1 MKCFVKSVGVIDH
14 DNEIHKVILKPGLNV
29 ITGKSSMGKS
39 AIIEIFDFCF
49 GNSDDTI
56 PKGVITQRSKY
67 YFTILQF
74 ESQTVVLARD
84 RISDRVF
91 ISEVPGTL
99 DEILTRMKEPK
110 NFFSPNLFLPLR
122 DFKKELGRHFAITM
136 TDIDEDQ
143 SGRAFGKS
151 KSATPSVRSFV
162 SFMLQHQNLVANKHA
177 LFYRFDEKE
186 KREQVIDH
194 LNIFMNFV
202 DQDYF
207 WLSQEYNALKA
218 DQRKLEAQIP
228 KNKDVKDKFIKKVD
242 ELLAEYKSAAGTPLT
257 ALTGAQIAAS
267 LKSSLEKIS
276 NANVRIDSQADDYA
290 VQKKELEQQRSNQT
304 LVVRE
309 LNDQLSA
316 VRSSISFTE
325 DFAKNISEIPLP
337 EYAEIKESHCP
348 FCDSP
353 SQHVEHE
360 ANKLTDAIGWMN
372 KELRTSSYARESF
385 REEEGRILSKHKE
398 EKEKLLGIQTKITQL
413 DKQVDDLKKKKTV
426 GEIALRVKHR
436 IEIVIE
442 DYASRPKYEVD
453 GTLLTIKNKLLEIKP
468 RLDAYNVPNK
478 MSDLSDLINSEMARI
493 GAGFDFE
500 EAYKPINL
508 KFDLHNFDLW
518 HDSTEMGNVYLR
530 SMGSG
535 ANWLYSHLTLFL
547 ALHSVFALKH
557 EEGCKIPPILF
568 LDQPT
573 QVYFPAKIDHGQA
586 FDAKALAVLTNT
598 TARVD
603 ADLQSVSNMFNKLVE
618 FCQQTKDATGMMP
631 QIIVTDH
638 ADELELSGDVT
649 FESFVRATWRTRGI
663 IADRIAGAPAE
674 SLDEEF
680 VASQAQD
687 PTQASTDDSGE
698 DLAGDIAE
706 DTTGGPA

>member
-14 DNEIHKVILKPGLNV
+14 DNEIHKVTFKPGLNI

-84 RISDRVF
+84 RASDRASDRVF
-91 ISEVPGTL
+91 ISEVSGTL
-99 DEILTRMKEPK
+99 DETLARMKEPK
-110 NFFSPNLFLPLR
+110 KFFFPSLFLPLR
-122 DFKKELGRHFAITM
+122 DFKKELGRHFAVTM

-151 KSATPSVRSFV
+151 KSATPSVRSLV

-186 KREQVIDH
+186 KREQVVDH
-194 LNIFMNFV
+194 LKIFMNFV

-207 WLSQEYNALKA
+207 WLSQEYNNLKA
-218 DQRKLEAQIP
+218 EQKKLEAQIP
-228 KNKDVKDKFIKKVD
+228 KNKEAKDEFIKKVD
-242 ELLAEYKSAAGTPLT
+242 ELLAEYKSAAGTSLI

-267 LKSSLEKIS
+267 LKSSFEKIR
-276 NANVRIDSQADDYA
+276 NANVRIDSQADDYV
-290 VQKKELEQQRSNQT
+290 VQKKELEQQRSEKT
-304 LVVRE
+304 FVVRD
-309 LNDQLSA
+309 LHDQLRA

-325 DFAKNISEIPLP
+325 EFAKNISEIPVP
-337 EYAEIKESHCP
+337 EYAEVNEANCP
-348 FCDSP
+348 FCDAP
-353 SQHVEHE
+353 NQHIENE
-360 ANKLTDAIGWMN
+360 ANKLSDAISWMN

-385 REEEGRILSKHKE
+385 REEESRVLAKYKE
-398 EKEKLLGIQTKITQL
+398 EKDALFGIQTKINQL

-426 GEIALRVKHR
+426 DEIALRIKHR

-442 DYASRPKYEVD
+442 DYSNRPKYEVD
-453 GTLLTIKNKLLEIKP
+453 GTLLTIKKRLLEIKP
-468 RLDAYNVPNK
+468 LLDAYDVSRK
-478 MSDLSDLINSEMARI
+478 MDDLNDLINSEMARI

-500 EAYKPINL
+500 EAYKPIKL
-508 KFDLHNFDLW
+508 KFDLNNFDLW
-518 HDSTEMGNVYLR
+518 HESPEMGNVYLR

-573 QVYFPAKIDHGQA
+573 QVYFPAKIDHGEA
-586 FDAKALAVLTNT
+586 FDAQALAALTQT

-603 ADLQSVSNMFNKLVE
+603 ADLQSVTNMFNKLVE
-618 FCQQTKDATGMMP
+618 FCLQTKDATGVMP

-638 ADELELSGDVT
+638 ADELELEGEAT
-649 FESFVRATWRTRGI
+649 FESFVRATWRTRGF
-663 IADRIAGAPAE
+663 IADRVADAPAE
-674 SLDEEF
+674 PTGEEDAETLISDPIQ
-680 VASQAQD
+680 ASAED
-687 PTQASTDDSGE
+687 PTE
-698 DLAGDIAE
+698 
-706 DTTGGPA
+706 GPV

>member
-1 MKCFVKSVGVIDH
+1 MKCFVSSIGVIDH
-14 DNEIHKVILKPGLNV
+14 DNEIHKVIFKQGLNV

-39 AIIEIFDFCF
+39 AIIEIFDFCL

-74 ESQTVVLARD
+74 ENQIVVLARD
-84 RISDRVF
+84 RASDRASDRVF

-99 DEILTRMKEPK
+99 DEILIRMKDQK
-110 NFFSPNLFLPLR
+110 RFFTPSLFLPLR
-122 DFKKELGRHFAITM
+122 DFKKELGRHFAVTM

-143 SGRAFGKS
+143 SGRAFGKY
-151 KSATPSVRSFV
+151 KSATPSIRSFV

-194 LNIFMNFV
+194 FKIFMSFV
-202 DQDYF
+202 DQEYF
-207 WLSQEYNALKA
+207 WLSQEYNSLKTE
-218 DQRKLEAQIP
+218 QKKLEAQIP
-228 KNKDVKDKFIKKVD
+228 KNKEAKDEFIKKVD
-242 ELLAEYKSAAGTPLT
+242 GLLAEYKSAAGTALT

-267 LKSSLEKIS
+267 LKSSFEKIS

-290 VQKKELEQQRSNQT
+290 VQKKELEQQRSKQT

-309 LNDQLSA
+309 LHDQLGA

-325 DFAKNISEIPLP
+325 DFAKNISEIPVP
-337 EYAEIKESHCP
+337 EYAEVNEAHCP
-348 FCDSP
+348 FCHAP
-353 SQHVEHE
+353 SQHVENE

-372 KELRTSSYARESF
+372 KELRASSYARESF
-385 REEEGRILSKHKE
+385 REEEMLVLAKYK
-398 EKEKLLGIQTKITQL
+398 KEKDLLSGIQAKITQL

-426 GEIALRVKHR
+426 DEIALRVKHR

-442 DYASRPKYEVD
+442 DYVSRPKYEVD
-453 GTLLTIKNKLLEIKP
+453 GTLLHIKKRLLEIKP
-468 RLDAYNVPNK
+468 RLDAYNVSKK
-478 MSDLSDLINSEMARI
+478 MDDLGDLINSEMARI

-500 EAYKPINL
+500 DAYKPIKL

-518 HDSTEMGNVYLR
+518 HESPEMGNVYLR

-573 QVYFPAKIDHGQA
+573 QVYFPAKIDHGEA
-586 FDAKALAVLTNT
+586 FDAQALAALTHT
-598 TARVD
+598 TEKLD
-603 ADLQSVSNMFNKLVE
+603 ADLQSVTNMFNKLVE

-638 ADELELSGDVT
+638 ADELELKGGAT
-649 FESFVRATWRTRGI
+649 FESFVRATWRKRGF
-663 IADRIAGAPAE
+663 IADRVADVPAE
-674 SLDEEF
+674 SADGEAA
-680 VASQAQD
+680 VAAALD
-687 PTQASTDDSGE
+687 PTQVSADVS
-698 DLAGDIAE
+698 AE
-706 DTTGGPA
+706 DPAGGPV

>member
-1 MKCFVKSVGVIDH
+1 MKCFVSSIGVIDH
-14 DNEIHKVILKPGLNV
+14 DNEIHKVIFKPGLNV

-39 AIIEIFDFCF
+39 AIIEIFDFCL

-74 ESQTVVLARD
+74 ENQIIVLARD
-84 RISDRVF
+84 RASDRASDSVF
-91 ISEVPGTL
+91 ISEVSGTL
-99 DEILTRMKEPK
+99 DEILTRMKEDK
-110 NFFSPNLFLPLR
+110 KFFTPGFFLPLR
-122 DFKKELGRHFAITM
+122 DFKKELGRHFAVTM

-143 SGRAFGKS
+143 SGRAFGKY

-194 LNIFMNFV
+194 LKIFMSFV

-207 WLSQEYNALKA
+207 WLSQEYNNLKA
-218 DQRKLEAQIP
+218 DQKKLEAQIP
-228 KNKDVKDKFIKKVD
+228 KNKEAKDEFIKRVD
-242 ELLAEYKSAAGTPLT
+242 DLLAEYKSAAGTALI

-267 LKSSLEKIS
+267 LKPSFEKIS

-290 VQKKELEQQRSNQT
+290 VQKKELEQQRSKQT
-304 LVVRE
+304 FVVRE
-309 LNDQLSA
+309 LHDQLGA

-325 DFAKNISEIPLP
+325 TFAKNISEIPVP
-337 EYAEIKESHCP
+337 EYAEVNEAHCP
-348 FCDSP
+348 FCYAS
-353 SQHVEHE
+353 SQHVENE
-360 ANKLTDAIGWMN
+360 ANKLTNAISWMN

-385 REEEGRILSKHKE
+385 REEEGLVLAKYKNEKDLLSD
-398 EKEKLLGIQTKITQL
+398 IQAKITQL

-426 GEIALRVKHR
+426 DEIALRVKHR

-453 GTLLTIKNKLLEIKP
+453 GTLLSIKKRLLEIKP
-468 RLDAYNVPNK
+468 RLDAYDVSRK
-478 MSDLSDLINSEMARI
+478 MDDLSDLINSEMARI

-518 HDSTEMGNVYLR
+518 HESPEMGNVYLR

-573 QVYFPAKIDHGQA
+573 QVYFPAKIDHGEA
-586 FDAKALAVLTNT
+586 FDAQALAALTQT

-603 ADLQSVSNMFNKLVE
+603 ADLQSVTNMFNKLVE

-638 ADELELSGDVT
+638 ADELELKGEAT
-649 FESFVRATWRTRGI
+649 FESFVRATWRTRGF
-663 IADRIAGAPAE
+663 IADRVAGVPAEPVDGEVAAAPA
-674 SLDEEF
+674 L
-680 VASQAQD
+680 D
-687 PTQASTDDSGE
+687 PTQASADGS
-698 DLAGDIAE
+698 AE
-706 DTTGGPA
+706 DPAGGPA